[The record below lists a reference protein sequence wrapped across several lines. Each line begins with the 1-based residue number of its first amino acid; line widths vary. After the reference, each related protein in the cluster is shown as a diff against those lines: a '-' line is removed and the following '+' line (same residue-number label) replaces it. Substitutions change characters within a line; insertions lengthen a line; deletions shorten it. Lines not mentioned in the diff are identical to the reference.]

1 MTDITV
7 VGAGGEYMESVVVV
21 SWHKTPGEYVAAG
34 ELVVTVETAKAATE
48 IEAPVSGILADIRA
62 QIGEEVAIG
71 TVLGT
76 IRDGTVESA
85 PATAAPTAAA
95 VPAAPAAPALVPVAP
110 PVATARPTRINASP
124 LARRIAASRGIDLSA
139 IVPSSPSGRIKLR
152 DVEAV
157 DRAREAPERH
167 SVASGPTSPAPSI
180 SLTRRGSGSRTP
192 FVFLH
197 GFGAD
202 GFSWQP
208 LLATLGADHAAVL
221 VDLPGHGRSPALS
234 NAGSFEDLASAVAQ
248 ALTET
253 GIGECHLVGHSLGGG
268 VAIALAETGRVALR
282 SLTLIAPAGLGPE
295 IDGDFLDGF
304 CRATRAESLRPWL
317 LRLFADP
324 SIVSPGYVQATL
336 KARGEDHRRAQTTLA
351 DRLFPDG
358 TQAWEM
364 RAALRRVAVA
374 QKIIW
379 GECDRIIPMRHAL
392 GAGPETAIHLLPHVG
407 HMPHVEAPATVAR
420 LILQN
425 ARCAGRNG
433 AGAT

>member
-21 SWHKTPGEYVAAG
+21 SWHKKPGDSVSAG

-48 IEAPVSGILADIRA
+48 IEAPTSGILADIRA

-76 IRDGTVESA
+76 IRDGAAENP
-85 PATAAPTAAA
+85 PATAAATVAPAPRAAA
-95 VPAAPAAPALVPVAP
+95 VPSVLPAAPPAAASGP
-110 PVATARPTRINASP
+110 ARVNASP
-124 LARRIAASRGIDLSA
+124 LARRIAAHRGVDLSA
-139 IVPSSPSGRIKLR
+139 ITPSSPSGRIKLR
-152 DVEAV
+152 DVDACTHAHPAPAAAPV
-157 DRAREAPERH
+157 RA
-167 SVASGPTSPAPSI
+167 ASGVN
-180 SLTRRGSGSRTP
+180 LTRRGNGTGTP

-221 VDLPGHGRSPALS
+221 VDLPGHGRSPADAG
-234 NAGSFEDLASAVAQ
+234 AGSFENLAAAVAQ
-248 ALTET
+248 ALIEA
-253 GIGECHLVGHSLGGG
+253 GIEECHLVGHSLGGG
-268 VAIALAETGRVALR
+268 VAIALAEAGHIALR

-295 IDGDFLDGF
+295 IDGDFLSGF
-304 CRATRAESLRPWL
+304 SRATRVESLRPWL

-336 KARGEDHRRAQTTLA
+336 KARGEDLRQAQSDLA
-351 DRLFPDG
+351 GRLFPDG
-358 TQAWEM
+358 TQAGEM
-364 RAALRRVAVA
+364 RAALRRVAVP

-379 GECDRIIPMRHAL
+379 GESDRIIPMRHAL
-392 GAGPETAIHLLPHVG
+392 GAGPEAAIHLLPNVG

-425 ARCAGRNG
+425 ARCAG
-433 AGAT
+433 

>member
-21 SWHKTPGEYVAAG
+21 AWHKKPGENVAAG

-48 IEAPVSGILADIRA
+48 IEAPVSGVLADIRA

-76 IRDGTVESA
+76 IRDGATQGA
-85 PATAAPTAAA
+85 PATAVAPPAAPA
-95 VPAAPAAPALVPVAP
+95 PATPAAPAARTPPAVAP
-110 PVATARPTRINASP
+110 PVAANGSVRVTASP
-124 LARRIAASRGIDLSA
+124 LARRIAASRGIDLNE
-139 IVPSSPSGRIKLR
+139 IIPSSPSGRIKLR
-152 DVEAV
+152 DVDAFTEA
-157 DRAREAPERH
+157 RPAAGNAPIG
-167 SVASGPTSPAPSI
+167 VPSPAASAI
-180 SLTRRGSGSRTP
+180 SLARRGSATGTP

-221 VDLPGHGRSPALS
+221 VDLPGHGRSPAD
-234 NAGSFEDLASAVAQ
+234 AGARSFEDLASTIAQ
-248 ALTET
+248 ALNEA
-253 GIGECHLVGHSLGGG
+253 GIEECHLVGHSLGGG
-268 VAIALAETGRVALR
+268 VAIALAETGRVVPR

-304 CRATRAESLRPWL
+304 SRATRVESLRPWM

-324 SIVSPGYVQATL
+324 SIVSPGYVQAAL
-336 KARGEDHRRAQTTLA
+336 KARTEELRQAQAVLA

-358 TQAWEM
+358 TQAGEM
-364 RAALRRVAVA
+364 RAALRRIAVP
-374 QKIIW
+374 QRIIW

-392 GAGPETAIHLLPHVG
+392 GAGPEAAIHLLPNVG
-407 HMPHVEAPATVAR
+407 HMPHVEAPSTVAR

-425 ARCAGRNG
+425 ARSAG
-433 AGAT
+433 

>member
-21 SWHKTPGEYVAAG
+21 SWHKKPGDSVTAG

-48 IEAPVSGILADIRA
+48 IEAPTSGILTEIRA

-76 IRDGTVESA
+76 IRDGTAESA
-85 PATAAPTAAA
+85 PAAKANTPVATAPT
-95 VPAAPAAPALVPVAP
+95 APAAPSALPVAS
-110 PVATARPTRINASP
+110 PVAASGPARITASP
-124 LARRIAASRGIDLSA
+124 LARRIAARRGIDLSA
-139 IVPSSPSGRIKLR
+139 IAPSSPSGRIKLR
-152 DVEAV
+152 DVDAFTHAHPAPAAAPV
-157 DRAREAPERH
+157 RAAAPT
-167 SVASGPTSPAPSI
+167 STASGVN
-180 SLTRRGSGSRTP
+180 LTRRGSGTGTP

-208 LLATLGADHAAVL
+208 LVATLGADHAAVL
-221 VDLPGHGRSPALS
+221 VDLPGHGRSPADAG
-234 NAGSFEDLASAVAQ
+234 AGSFEDLAAVVAQ
-248 ALTET
+248 ALAEA
-253 GIGECHLVGHSLGGG
+253 GIEECHLVGHSLGGG
-268 VAIALAETGRVALR
+268 VAIALAETGRVNVR

-304 CRATRAESLRPWL
+304 CRATQAESLKPWL
-317 LRLFADP
+317 MRLFSDT
-324 SIVSPGYVQATL
+324 SIVSLGYVQATL
-336 KARGEDHRRAQTTLA
+336 KARGDDLRQAQAVLA
-351 DRLFPDG
+351 GRLFPNG
-358 TQAWEM
+358 TQAGEM
-364 RAALRRVAVA
+364 RAALRRVAVP

-379 GECDRIIPMRHAL
+379 GEGDRIIPMRHAL
-392 GAGPETAIHLLPHVG
+392 GAGPEAAIHLLPNVG

-425 ARCAGRNG
+425 ARCAG
-433 AGAT
+433 

>member
-21 SWHKTPGEYVAAG
+21 AWHKKPGERVKAG

-48 IEAPVSGILADIRA
+48 IEAPVCGILGDIRA

-76 IRDGTVESA
+76 IRDGAAESPPVAA
-85 PATAAPTAAA
+85 PQAAPTAPA
-95 VPAAPAAPALVPVAP
+95 VVSVEP
-110 PVATARPTRINASP
+110 PVAKGGPAARITASP
-124 LARRIAASRGIDLSA
+124 LARRIAATRGIDLSV

-152 DVEAV
+152 DVDAV
-157 DRAREAPERH
+157 AWADSAPERPPAE
-167 SVASGPTSPAPSI
+167 VAARASATHGI
-180 SLTRRGSGSRTP
+180 SLTRRGSGVGVP
-192 FVFLH
+192 FVLLH

-208 LLATLGADHAAVL
+208 LLAALGADHPAVL
-221 VDLPGHGRSPALS
+221 LDLPGHGRSPAT
-234 NAGSFEDLASAVAQ
+234 NDAGSFEDLAFAVAQ
-248 ALTET
+248 ALDEA
-253 GIGECHLVGHSLGGG
+253 GIEACHLVGHSLGGG
-268 VAIALAETGRVALR
+268 VAIALAETGRLAVR

-304 CRATRAESLRPWL
+304 CRATRMESLKPWL
-317 LRLFADP
+317 LRLFVDP
-324 SIVSPGYVQATL
+324 TIVTPGYVQAAL
-336 KARGEDHRRAQTTLA
+336 KARGDDVRQAQVDLA

-358 TQAWEM
+358 TQAAEM
-364 RAALRRVAVA
+364 RSALRRIAVP

-392 GAGPETAIHLLPHVG
+392 GAGPEAAIHLLSNVG

-425 ARCAGRNG
+425 ARCAG
-433 AGAT
+433 